1 MSAGGYISV
10 LMVYELKI
18 LKGLRYVYFLLITF
32 RPSWYLVSVDAKL
45 QSDRA
50 VSYRINFT

>member
-1 MSAGGYISV
+1 MSAGGYISL